1 MPLDV
6 KEKLRRIIQAETERC
21 IGRPGGPLSSARDQ
35 LKRKYLGYGYA
46 IDADRAEH
54 GYSTYVDRSVMEAI
68 EWAKPGLFRVFASSD
83 IIRFDPKTPQ
93 EEQAASDAT
102 LYINS
107 VVFGRSMFTLIHDVL
122 SDGLYQRA
130 GWCLAHCP
138 LEKRQEVVQ
147 YTGLAEPE
155 AMAVLQDPSLQLSPD
170 GSEVDAERRM
180 GPDGRPVYDLN
191 IRQTVET
198 RDVRLDPVPAEQ
210 VIVSADAPDVEH
222 ARFVAHWELKTRS
235 DLLREGY
242 PEHLLEDL
250 PAWDEGDEAPEAQ
263 TAREVNAE
271 GRSAREP
278 VSPESTTYQ
287 VYEAWFDADIDGDG
301 IAEKVK
307 ATYVGEAERCRIL
320 KYEEWPLYR
329 APLFCACSVPLPH
342 QAVGLC
348 LADLVSDL
356 QDVKTEMTRQL
367 LDSLALANQGELVVI
382 EKNGQVDWD
391 SLLTRGPGGAIRAN
405 GDCTITPLHVSTSAQ
420 EAVSGLQLAEEVVQR
435 RTGVSSR
442 TQSLKADALQNTALG
457 ASIQEEAVNQRLELI
472 ARVYAE
478 TFFKPLGRYVLNLL
492 HRYHDKRIQ
501 LRLKGKYMSFDPRR
515 WNPDM
520 DIAVSVGLGTG
531 NRAKMVGVYAE
542 ILKIQQAFIAQ
553 LGPASPVRLSNVIYT
568 CHKMAEAAGL
578 QAPERFFG
586 TEDDARR
593 AEQEALRARAQQPK
607 ISPVDQAKI
616 QAEQAKTQAKIQ
628 NDSAKTQADVQAKAA
643 KAQLD
648 TQLQREKMQL
658 NAQLKAQEL
667 AQERA
672 LDEARLMMGGTVPA
686 PANVRQQVI

>member
-1 MPLDV
+1 MTDV
-6 KEKLRRIIQAETERC
+6 KEKLRKIISAETERC
-21 IGRPGGPLSSARDQ
+21 IGRPGGTLSNARDQ
-35 LKRKYLGYGYA
+35 LKKKYLGYGYS
-46 IDADRAEH
+46 IDSDRAEH
-54 GYSTYVDRSVMEAI
+54 GYSTYVDRSVMEAV

-83 IIRFDPKTPQ
+83 IIRFDPRTPQ
-93 EEQAASDAT
+93 EEQAAADAT
-102 LYINS
+102 LYINQ

-138 LEKRQEVVQ
+138 KEKRQELVQ
-147 YTGLAEPE
+147 YSGLAEPE
-155 AMAVLQDPSLQLSPD
+155 AMAVLQDPQLQLSED
-170 GSEVDAERRM
+170 GSEVDVEQYP
-180 GPDGRPVYDLN
+180 GPDGGMQFDLS

-210 VIVSADAPDVEH
+210 VIISEDAPDVEH
-222 ARFVAHWELKTRS
+222 ARFIAHWELKSRS

-242 PEHLLEDL
+242 PAELVEDL
-250 PAWDEGDEAPEAQ
+250 QTWSEGDEAPETV
-263 TAREVNAE
+263 TARDVNAS
-271 GRSAREP
+271 GNSAREP
-278 VSPESTTYQ
+278 VTPETTMYQ
-287 VYEAWFDADIDGDG
+287 VFEAWFDADVNGDG
-301 IAEKVK
+301 ISEKIK
-307 ATYVGEAERCRIL
+307 ATYVGEAEQCRIL

-367 LDSLALANQGELVVI
+367 LDSLALANQGELVVVQ
-382 EKNGQVDWD
+382 KNGEVDWD
-391 SLLTRGPGGAIRAN
+391 SLLSRGPGGAIRAT
-405 GDCTITPLHVSTSAQ
+405 GDCSITPLRVATAAG

-442 TQSLKADALQNTALG
+442 TQSLKADALQTTALG

-478 TFFKPLGRYVLNLL
+478 TFFKPLGRYVLTLL
-492 HRYHDKRIQ
+492 HRYQDKRIQ
-501 LRLKGKYMSFDPRR
+501 LRLKGKYMAFDPRR

-531 NRAKMVGVYAE
+531 NRAKMLAVYDQ
-542 ILKIQQAFIAQ
+542 ILKIQQAFLAQ

-593 AEQEALRARAQQPK
+593 AEQEALKAKAQQPK

-616 QAEQAKTQAKIQ
+616 QAEQARTQAKIQ
-628 NDSAKTQADVQAKAA
+628 NESARTQADVQAKAA
-643 KAQLD
+643 KAQMD
-648 TQLQREKMQL
+648 AQLQREKMQL
-658 NAQLKAQEL
+658 NAALKSQEL

-672 LDEARLMMGGTVPA
+672 FDEVRTFMGGTVPM
-686 PANVRQQVI
+686 PANIRQQAV